1 MISFHLNIYI
11 INYVIVVLHKVQRFG
26 GPCLMCIFYV
36 LYYSFHSYMFFVITQ
51 VFWALR
57 ILFIVLIYFMR
68 INLCISVLNDVIF
81 LDQYYS

>member
-36 LYYSFHSYMFFVITQ
+36 LYYSFHSYMFFCDHTS
-51 VFWALR
+51 L
-57 ILFIVLIYFMR
+57 LGSPHFIHSSDL
-68 INLCISVLNDVIF
+68 LHEGQAWCSW
-81 LDQYYS
+81 